1 MLKIQMLEQ
10 IVTKE
15 NVVDDAKIDS
25 ERCKSLAAH
34 SRAASLASSDCES
47 TKCIKCNHQLMSSSI
62 NSTHLYSNEQFLSRL
77 RTMTRKSS
85 GSEDDDVM
93 GMEELSCLGRH
104 TSGILEKPD
113 ALYAATQDLFEL
125 LERVQCSRFDDQ
137 RCALQ
142 VWTLF

>member
-15 NVVDDAKIDS
+15 NVVDDAKIDN

-34 SRAASLASSDCES
+34 SRTGSLASDCGS
-47 TKCIKCNHQLMSSSI
+47 AKCMKCNQLMTSSI

-77 RTMTRKSS
+77 RAMTRKSS
-85 GSEDDDVM
+85 GSEDDDVDDVV
-93 GMEELSCLGRH
+93 EELSCLGRH
-104 TSGILEKPD
+104 TNGILEKPD

-142 VWTLF
+142 VWL